1 MEASIKDVCKLEGE
15 GSGFVEICRLLEIKI
30 YRHGGGGGLVK
41 IANATTTN
49 FREFPYTRHAEALIL
64 SFSEG
69 TKATV

>member
-1 MEASIKDVCKLEGE
+1 MGE
-15 GSGFVEICRLLEIKI
+15 
-30 YRHGGGGGLVK
+30 GGGLVK